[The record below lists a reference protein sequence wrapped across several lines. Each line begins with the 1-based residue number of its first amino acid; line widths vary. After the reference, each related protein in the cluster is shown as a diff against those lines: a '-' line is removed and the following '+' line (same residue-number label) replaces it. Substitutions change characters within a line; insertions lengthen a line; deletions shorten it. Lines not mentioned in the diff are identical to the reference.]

1 MKKIIV
7 ILLSIAVICT
17 MAWKFNFF
25 NETKAFIL
33 NKFSYVVKKI
43 NYKKRLNS
51 TKTYLLS
58 VIDDYE
64 KKINSY
70 EELIVSYEMLEK
82 ENNELRNQLN
92 IPKNSYTIIYA
103 DIIEKSYMY
112 DYLVINKG
120 KKENIKIGNAVI
132 TSGSFVGIVNEV
144 GDNYSRVKL
153 ITNMKY
159 PVMISSSNCYG
170 QIDYYKDGYYY
181 ISGISGDVKIGDHV
195 VTGKFSMDIP
205 SGLLIGDVEEISYDD
220 FELAKI
226 LKVKSYDFYDIV
238 GVIIK

>member
-17 MAWKFNFF
+17 MSWKFNFF

-33 NKFSYVVKKI
+33 NK
-43 NYKKRLNS
+43 
-51 TKTYLLS
+51 
-58 VIDDYE
+58 
-64 KKINSY
+64 
-70 EELIVSYEMLEK
+70 
-82 ENNELRNQLN
+82 LN